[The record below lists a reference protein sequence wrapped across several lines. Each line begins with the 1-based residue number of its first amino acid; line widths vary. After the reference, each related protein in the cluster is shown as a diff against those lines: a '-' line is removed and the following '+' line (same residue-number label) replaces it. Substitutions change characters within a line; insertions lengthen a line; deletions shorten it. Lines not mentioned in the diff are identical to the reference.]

1 MKKIQSY
8 IPFFLLLALFAAC
21 KQQDKQEAAPAKEAD
36 EKVEI
41 TGTPV
46 TLTSPQV
53 GNMNDAVELNAVSS
67 FLLKTF
73 VKANANGYLQIANA
87 QMGKFV
93 TKGEELFSIKTKES
107 QSLGNTISSLDT
119 SLHFEGVIHI
129 KSPGTGYITQINYRA
144 GDYVQDGEQLATI
157 TDTKSFVFLLDLPY
171 ELKPYL
177 PNNKQLQLKLPD
189 GSLLDGTITNALPT
203 VDAVSQTQSYVIHVN
218 TEKQIPENL
227 IAKVNLVKKEKSNTT
242 SLPKD
247 AVLSNEIQTE
257 FWIMKMLDS
266 ATAVKVPVVKGLE
279 TKTMVEI
286 ISPKLKSTDKILLT
300 GNYGLT
306 DTAKVTVIDSKEK

>member
-1 MKKIQSY
+1 MTRY
-8 IPFFLLLALFAAC
+8 IRTYARYTLLLLCFAAC
-21 KQQDKQEAAPAKEAD
+21 KQQDKQEAAPKEGAE

-46 TLTSPQV
+46 TLTSPQM
-53 GNMNDAVELNAVSS
+53 GSMTDAVELNAVSS
-67 FLLKTF
+67 FMLKTF
-73 VKANANGYLQIANA
+73 VKANANGYLQMSNA
-87 QMGKFV
+87 LMGKYV
-93 TKGEELFSIKTKES
+93 VKGEELFVIKTKES
-107 QSLGNTISSLDT
+107 QSLGNTVNALDT
-119 SLHFEGVIHI
+119 SLHFEGVLHI

-189 GSLLDGTITNALPT
+189 GSLLNGTIANALPT

-227 IAKVNLVKKEKSNTT
+227 IAKVSLVKKEKSNTT
-242 SLPKD
+242 SLPKE

-257 FWIMKMLDS
+257 FWVMKMTDS
-266 ATAVKVPVVKGLE
+266 ITAVKVPVVKGLE

-286 ISPKLKSTDKILLT
+286 VSPKLKSTDQILLT
-300 GNYGLT
+300 GNYGLA
-306 DTAKVTVIDSKEK
+306 DTAKVVVIKQ